1 MSDKDLSEAI
11 KNILEKE
18 LKIVSKLIPTG
29 VLKDLGNNISPQIEN
44 IIEQNGFIKKAKY
57 QNLKKIIEDLEKR
70 LSELENTKADSCN
83 Y

>member
-1 MSDKDLSEAI
+1 MSDIDLSEAI

-18 LKIVSKLIPTG
+18 LKIVSQLIPKG

-70 LSELENTKADSCN
+70 LSELEKIKAD
-83 Y
+83 

>member
-18 LKIVSKLIPTG
+18 LKIVGKLIPTG

-70 LSELENTKADSCN
+70 LSELEKIKAD
-83 Y
+83 